1 MFLAGSVEAHVGLG
15 QSRLPALSVTGRSVA
30 EGDTG
35 RVGAVFTLRLSRAS
49 RHLVSVQVATA
60 DDSATAGSDYHARR
74 GVIRFRPG
82 QRTARFRV
90 SVLGDTRP
98 EETEKFFLEVSH
110 PKGARLRSREATAT
124 IPENDLPAPF
134 TVTST
139 LTGAGEVDETPSPTG
154 HGGFTMTL
162 DAAQKQITFTL
173 SVTGMPLGDSG
184 LCRGA
189 PLRPFT
195 EIVTRLGDP
204 TSPGM
209 TAGTKQIA
217 LKPIL
222 EIYESPENFCA
233 RATTPTRSEFIR
245 GQLARTSG

>member
-1 MFLAGSVEAHVGLG
+1 VEAHAGFG
-15 QSRLPALSVTGRSVA
+15 RSRLPALSVTGRSVA

-35 RVGAVFTLRLSRAS
+35 SVGAVFTLRLSRSS
-49 RHLVSVQVATA
+49 RRRVTVNVATA
-60 DDSATAGSDYHARR
+60 DDSASAGSDYRARR

-82 QRTARFRV
+82 QRSARFRV
-90 SVLGDTRP
+90 SVLGDTQP
-98 EETEKFFLEVSH
+98 EGTETFFLEVSH
-110 PKGARLRSREATAT
+110 PKGTRLRGHEATAT
-124 IPENDLPAPF
+124 IPENDLPSPF
-134 TVTST
+134 TVASI
-139 LTGAGEVDETPSPTG
+139 LTGAGEVDDPPSPTG
-154 HGGFTMTL
+154 RGDFTMTL

-173 SVTGMPLGDSG
+173 SVTGMTLGDSG

-209 TAGTKQIA
+209 TTGTKQIA

-222 EIYESPENFCA
+222 EIYENPASFCV

-245 GQLARTSG
+245 GQLARIS